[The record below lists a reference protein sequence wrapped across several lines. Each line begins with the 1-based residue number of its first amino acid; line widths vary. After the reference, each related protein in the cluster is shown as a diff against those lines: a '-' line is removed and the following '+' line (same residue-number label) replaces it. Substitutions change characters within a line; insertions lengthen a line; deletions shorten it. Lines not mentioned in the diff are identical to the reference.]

1 MFNHGKTAL
10 IVAITLSVLGTA
22 STAFAGG
29 KDDDGAGHDRWE
41 GKIGPSGQVF
51 SSGQVQS
58 GWIGQSSNAFAQS
71 PAHTHLHHGHRKST
85 RDVLELRTPDNWPW
99 L

>member
-1 MFNHGKTAL
+1 MFKHGKTAL

-22 STAFAGG
+22 TTAFAGG

-58 GWIGQSSNAFAQS
+58 GWIGQSRNAFAQS
-71 PAHTHLHHGHRKST
+71 PAHTHVDHGHRKIS
-85 RDVLELRTPDNWPW
+85 R
-99 L
+99 

>member
-1 MFNHGKTAL
+1 MLKRGKTAL
-10 IVAITLSVLGTA
+10 IVAITLSVLSAA

-41 GKIGPSGQVF
+41 GKVGPSGHVF
-51 SSGQVQS
+51 SSGQLQS

-71 PAHTHLHHGHRKST
+71 PAHTHLDHGHRKIS
-85 RDVLELRTPDNWPW
+85 R
-99 L
+99 